1 MPDDKKKNNIS
12 EADEFWS
19 TDMILPR
26 ARMKRKPTPPSA
38 GDAFDTVEV
47 VSSGSPERSGERI
60 CEPDD
65 STAEAR
71 LRRAREL
78 LSSMEKGYYDKK
90 ARANVERDEAADVA
104 ARSVSTRG
112 FDDDGFFDEL
122 DSFARPRASARRRSV
137 ADNADP
143 ARGRG
148 ESDIFSDERASIE
161 NTAKVSAQV
170 GDFDTSTVDVGTTAP
185 GGRGNVTVPPR
196 RTLESNTEHITLG
209 AMPLGSHGSSYRAP
223 VIPAGEELCESY
235 EPTDNP
241 LICGVEI
248 LMWPSRYTFYGRFRK
263 DAERYFGASGKSC
276 ERVPYFSFTPQYD
289 QLSSHQL
296 DWYLF
301 WRGMVR
307 RGEYPDTDFSYI
319 LLYIYEIINLPDKLL
334 PRDGVRE
341 LCRIWAAYRQ
351 KHPKLDRYLCE
362 WVCDYCLLHKV
373 SLPLDIVSD
382 FSDTL
387 MRQSTLKEFYAGC
400 SSDSASFAEAFY
412 NIGLTFNWR
421 NSKYV
426 TDENRAAFENHMKR
440 AFVHAFSK
448 LEDKRDNPPSRIVS
462 HGIELAE
469 TVTVRDAY
477 NGALCAYDVKRR
489 IRVRYLSCT
498 RSIELRYAANDMAK
512 YIENN
517 IRALLSIKSRYR
529 ISNMDVYLKRAVDE
543 YFEPFKRRAKQ
554 EKKRKLQP
562 VPEYEKRYERISEE
576 LSSEAAARIDE
587 TAWDTARLL
596 TDAFNEAP
604 TDEMSVLDRGRI
616 GSHGYVPRDTAHG
629 DGRLARESARGG
641 YAVAGTYAEARREA
655 TERTELS
662 TDNSTGEA
670 ADKAADKSEAIDEA
684 CSGVRGSDGQTGASS
699 EASAATDAVYSSF
712 DAMSSERLW
721 AHDSDRAASHASG
734 GASETSIADPDAVT
748 GGESNAAPATVG
760 APSGDSGAPCAENSG
775 SSADAPGAMTAKSS
789 LSAGAPSAFNI
800 PSSAANVS
808 SSASDLP
815 DGDGSAILDD
825 SELAAAGIAAVLSGD
840 SARIAELTEQRSLL
854 PETFA
859 ELLNEFCYD
868 IIGDIAVE
876 YDEENGIYSVIPD
889 YKEELEE
896 WLNR

>member
-38 GDAFDTVEV
+38 GGVFDTVEV

-65 STAEAR
+65 STAESR

-78 LSSMEKGYYDKK
+78 LSSMEKDYYDKK
-90 ARANVERDEAADVA
+90 ARVNVERDEAADLA
-104 ARSVSTRG
+104 ARSVSTRR
-112 FDDDGFFDEL
+112 FDEDGFFDEL

-148 ESDIFSDERASIE
+148 ESDIFGGERASIE
-161 NTAKVSAQV
+161 DTARVNARTD
-170 GDFDTSTVDVGTTAP
+170 DFDTSTVDVGTTAP
-185 GGRGNVTVPPR
+185 DGRGNVTVPPR

-382 FSDTL
+382 FLDTL

-400 SSDSASFAEAFY
+400 SADSASFAGAFY
-412 NIGLTFNWR
+412 SIGLTFNWR

-426 TDENRAAFENHMKR
+426 TDENRAFFEKHMKR

-448 LEDKRDNPPSRIVS
+448 LEDERDTPPSRIVS
-462 HGIELAE
+462 HGLELAE

-498 RSIELRYAANDMAK
+498 RSIELRYAANDTEK

-596 TDAFNEAP
+596 TDAFDEVP
-604 TDEMSVLDRGRI
+604 TDEMSALDRGRI
-616 GSHGYVPRDTAHG
+616 GSHGDVPRDTAHG
-629 DGRLARESARGG
+629 DARLARESARGG
-641 YAVAGTYAEARREA
+641 DAVAGAYDEARCEA
-655 TERTELS
+655 TERTDS
-662 TDNSTGEA
+662 SADNSTGEA

-684 CSGVRGSDGQTGASS
+684 CSGVRGSDVLTGTSS

-712 DAMSSERLW
+712 DAMPSERLC
-721 AHDSDRAASHASG
+721 AHDSARAASHASG
-734 GASETSIADPDAVT
+734 GASDTSITYPDAVT
-748 GGESNAAPATVG
+748 VGESNASPAVVG
-760 APSGDSGAPCAENSG
+760 ASSAESTD
-775 SSADAPGAMTAKSS
+775 SSADAPRAMTAKSS
-789 LSAGAPSAFNI
+789 LSAGAPSAFDVPPN
-800 PSSAANVS
+800 AANAS
-808 SSASDLP
+808 SNASNLP
-815 DGDGSAILDD
+815 HGGSSVILDD

-840 SARIAELTEQRSLL
+840 SARIAELAEQRSLL